1 MVSLLGREFRFD
13 IALFAFLGLLISVIH
28 WDALYYAYDTP
39 KWFVFDVGLSLFL
52 LKNRNCFQ
60 RIELG
65 FLGLL
70 CCCFLLSAILL
81 SFKAA
86 HTSMAVEFTYRYI
99 LVIATVYT
107 LIGKYSS
114 DTLFKLL
121 QCTVMVSVVG
131 FVLIFYLERYW
142 LERPYNVGS
151 FSTFG
156 FINNLGQVFNIWL
169 PVLAWLIIR
178 NRRSIRMLVLLLPLT
193 IAAVS
198 VLMEASVRACIFGL
212 FLGEGIVFLLMLVRD
227 FKRAFLFLSTS
238 LALLLGIAAYT
249 FIDGLEGGRL
259 SNKLSE
265 MENAIA
271 ASQARLDMFSN
282 TIEMTLENP
291 MGVGTNNFEY
301 YHPYYARPGQ
311 PGASPYVNEHQVL
324 RTPHNI
330 ILKIYSE
337 QGVLGGTI
345 FLAILL
351 WLYVSALRNAFSG
364 GFYDRWLLVACTA
377 LLFHS
382 MLSAVFLTPGSLFFA
397 IPIFALIVRRSRE
410 LRPAGSMVC
419 SPYSFSG
426 SVLPAVVAVLVISG
440 SWLLSDFYGNKGVR
454 SYDVE
459 ALKLALRLNP
469 SNDRALYA
477 LSHVQYRRYH
487 DIAASLD
494 SIEKFIQKYPY
505 HIAANQ
511 IKSERLY
518 QLGRYSEAMDNTWK
532 LLSYYPVYQKAW
544 QLERSIRNKMN

>member
-1 MVSLLGREFRFD
+1 MDLLGREFRFD
-13 IALFAFLGLLISVIH
+13 IVLFTLLGLLISVIH
-28 WDALYYAYDTP
+28 WDAFYYAYDTP
-39 KWFVFDVGLSLFL
+39 KWFVFDVVLSLFL
-52 LKNRNCFQ
+52 LKNRSYFQ

-65 FLGLL
+65 WFGLL
-70 CCCFLLSAILL
+70 CCGFLLSVILL

-86 HTSMAVEFTYRYI
+86 HTSMAIEFTYRYI
-99 LVIATVYT
+99 LTIATAYI
-107 LIGKYSS
+107 LLRKYSS
-114 DTLFKLL
+114 DALLKLL
-121 QCTVMVSVVG
+121 QCTVIVSAAG
-131 FVLIFYLERYW
+131 FVLMFYFERYW

-169 PVLAWLIIR
+169 PVLVWLIIR
-178 NRRSIRMLVLLLPLT
+178 NYRSIKMLVLLLPLT

-212 FLGEGIVFLLMLVRD
+212 FLGEGLVFLLMLARD
-227 FKRAFLFLSTS
+227 FKRALLFLSTS

-259 SNKLSE
+259 SNKLSQ
-265 MENAIA
+265 MENVIA

-282 TIEMTLENP
+282 TIDMTLDNP

-301 YHPYYARPGQ
+301 YHPYYAKPGQ

-351 WLYVSALRNAFSG
+351 WLYVSAIKNAFSG
-364 GFYDRWLLVACTA
+364 SFYDRWLLVACTA

-382 MLSAVFLTPGSLFFA
+382 LLSAVFLTPGSLFFA
-397 IPIFALIVRRSRE
+397 ILLFALIVRRSGE
-410 LRPAGSMVC
+410 LRPVKGMVLGPC
-419 SPYSFSG
+419 SFSG
-426 SVLPAVVAVLVISG
+426 PVVPLVVVVLMIAG
-440 SWLLSDFYGNKGVR
+440 SWLLSDFYGSRGVR
-454 SYDVE
+454 SYDVG

-477 LSHVQYRRYH
+477 LSHIQYRRYR
-487 DIAASLD
+487 DVAASLD

-518 QLGRYSEAMDNTWK
+518 QLGRYREAMDNTRK
-532 LLSYYPVYQKAW
+532 LLNYYPVYQKAW
-544 QLERSIRNKMN
+544 QLERSLRNKIN